1 MTVVLTAATLLLVAA
16 ARRCCT
22 GTTLVTTWWWG
33 MAASFA
39 GIIAS
44 ILAACDVV
52 AQAVAGLAWY
62 GVSIVSLCAPIS
74 VLGARRPGSRVWG
87 WFVLAPLVAV
97 LGWPAAAA
105 LSANQV
111 PQALQLE
118 APPLIGFALVL
129 VMGCGN
135 YVGTRFGLSACLF
148 AAGQCLLVL
157 PATRW
162 ASRWSMAPDECRATG
177 ALLWLLSA
185 AAAHLALRSFRRDD
199 HGVDRLWFDFRNLFG
214 IVWAHRLQERV
225 NAEAAGG
232 QWPARLTPA
241 GILWQPD
248 ADESVRSRTSLQIE
262 HTLRWLLRRFVD
274 EPWIDLRIRAA
285 ADSANTN

>member
-1 MTVVLTAATLLLVAA
+1 MTVVLMATTLLLVAA
-16 ARRCCT
+16 ARRWCA
-22 GTTLVTTWWWG
+22 GTTLVTTWRWG
-33 MAASFA
+33 IAATLA
-39 GIIAS
+39 GVIAAV
-44 ILAACDVV
+44 LAAVDVV
-52 AQAVAGLAWY
+52 SQAVAGLAWY
-62 GVSIVSLCAPIS
+62 GVSIAALCAPIS

-157 PATRW
+157 PATRL
-162 ASRWSMAPDECRATG
+162 ASRWSIAPDECRAAG

-185 AAAHLALRSFRRDD
+185 TAAHLALRSFRRDD

-214 IVWAHRLQERV
+214 VVWAHRLQERV

-241 GILWQPD
+241 GILWLPD
-248 ADESVRSRTSLQIE
+248 ADESVRSRTLPRIE
-262 HTLRWLLRRFVD
+262 HTLRWSLRRFVD
-274 EPWIDLRIRAA
+274 EQWIDLRTRAA
-285 ADSANTN
+285 VSSKTN